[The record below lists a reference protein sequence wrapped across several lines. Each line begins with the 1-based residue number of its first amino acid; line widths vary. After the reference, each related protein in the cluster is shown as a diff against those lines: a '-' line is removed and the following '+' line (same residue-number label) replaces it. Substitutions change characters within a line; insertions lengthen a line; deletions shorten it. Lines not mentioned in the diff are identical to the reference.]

1 MAAKQDFLPSS
12 STQPP
17 KYRKNYAITHWI
29 LDTVPYT
36 LYNACIRSMN
46 CAAYTVQSGTVHC
59 KVHLHSP
66 LTCKGQVYCTMYS
79 ACIRCTKSVHCTVH
93 VYCTIHALYSTC
105 IQSLQCTM
113 HVYITVTLQWI
124 FTVRVLYS
132 ACKKIFVVSR
142 GTPEASRAETLVK
155 QNTDIQQERKRADQ
169 KGN

>member
-1 MAAKQDFLPSS
+1 MVPWLAAKQDFLPSS

-29 LDTVPYT
+29 LDTVP

-46 CAAYTVQSGTVHC
+46 CAEYTVQSGTVHC

-93 VYCTIHALYSTC
+93 VYCTIHALYSAC
-105 IQSLQCTM
+105 IHSGHCTVVFYSPCTVQCL
-113 HVYITVTLQWI
+113 YK
-124 FTVRVLYS
+124 VR
-132 ACKKIFVVSR
+132 
-142 GTPEASRAETLVK
+142 
-155 QNTDIQQERKRADQ
+155 
-169 KGN
+169 